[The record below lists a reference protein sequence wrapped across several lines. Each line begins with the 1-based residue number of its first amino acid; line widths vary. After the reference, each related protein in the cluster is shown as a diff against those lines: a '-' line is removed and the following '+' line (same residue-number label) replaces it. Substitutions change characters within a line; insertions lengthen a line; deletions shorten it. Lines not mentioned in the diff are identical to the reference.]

1 MVPESLQW
9 HQSAPRTA
17 TLAGVRHSAPGD
29 QRLHGQP
36 LDSPTC
42 PVRPWSSISP
52 SPSPPPPCWT
62 SSAVSPRPNWPD
74 GQKTVIAG
82 LPGLLGITD
91 DGWDT
96 ALVTAGFLR
105 AWVRRPGFR
114 LLK

>member
-1 MVPESLQW
+1 M
-9 HQSAPRTA
+9 
-17 TLAGVRHSAPGD
+17 
-29 QRLHGQP
+29 
-36 LDSPTC
+36 
-42 PVRPWSSISP
+42 
-52 SPSPPPPCWT
+52 
-62 SSAVSPRPNWPD
+62 SPRPNWPD